1 MEIYYEIGENDL
13 YNVVNNYLNRV
24 NAKDLKDHLLIYLL
38 AKSPFEFFSEI
49 QQFFQKWINFS
60 FLDIFYDLNLIPN
73 EKELDGK
80 TLREKLYL
88 DFIEYLMYLEVPLTD
103 FLNYTSLFDIER
115 GNRKIYY
122 VLLERFSIKYVKKEL
137 NIYSKLELNLNIFE

>member
-115 GNRKIYY
+115 ENRKIYY